1 MYDVDVNASQVSK
14 QYRLPY
20 VTVCFLE
27 SDPKQNARSL
37 LSPVSDP
44 AFHALSHGSLGF
56 VLHGRFFNHF
66 LTSQNS
72 STANQNL

>member
-20 VTVCFLE
+20 VTVSFLE

-56 VLHGRFFNHF
+56 ALHGSFFNHF

>member
-27 SDPKQNARSL
+27 SDPKQNAGSL
-37 LSPVSDP
+37 LTPVSDP
-44 AFHALSHGSLGF
+44 AFHALSYGSLSFALHGS
-56 VLHGRFFNHF
+56 FFNHS
-66 LTSQNS
+66 LIGQNS
-72 STANQNL
+72 SK